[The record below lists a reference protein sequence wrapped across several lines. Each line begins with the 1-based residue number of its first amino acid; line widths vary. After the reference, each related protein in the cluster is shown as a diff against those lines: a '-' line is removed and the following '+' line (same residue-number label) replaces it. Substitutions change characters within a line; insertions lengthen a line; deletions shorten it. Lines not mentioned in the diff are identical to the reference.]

1 MPRSLTAS
9 DRSSLIRL
17 ASSLSAKDPTRK
29 AILAGLAGKKA
40 SPKTAKVYVSPKVEV
55 TPAMQEAMAAFERLW
70 DYGGRLEE
78 RGGAVH
84 LSTYREGYM
93 QVLIPAQYSS
103 SPSVGGD
110 YEVGYQKTAP
120 QTKELR
126 TMVSLDVSFF
136 PDGKV
141 KVELSEPN
149 YPVSGSSGWAN
160 NEERILY
167 RGRGFGPAGKRAL
180 AIANA
185 RFEHWEA
192 QFE

>member
-1 MPRSLTAS
+1 MSRSLTAS

-17 ASSLSAKDPTRK
+17 ASSLPAGSAERK
-29 AILAGLAGKKA
+29 AILAGLAGMKA

-84 LSTYREGYM
+84 LSTYREGYIP
-93 QVLIPAQYSS
+93 VKIPAQYSS
-103 SPSVGGD
+103 YSSVGGD

-141 KVELSEPN
+141 KVELSEPK

-160 NEERILY
+160 SEEKILSQ
-167 RGRGFGPAGKRAL
+167 GRGFGPARKRAL
-180 AIANA
+180 AIAKM
-185 RFEHWEA
+185 RFEHWVA
-192 QFE
+192 QFV